1 MVQGFLCHPLVTSFP
16 PTKPSQEQNR
26 PAMPLPHLSPLDA
39 PRARAIGQAFD
50 LYDPPLWLVTAA
62 HAGRRG
68 GLIATFAVRA
78 SIVATLPRMVLGVA
92 KQHHTWGLIEG
103 SGGFALHLLHAH
115 QLDLVWRFGLAT
127 GHQVDKFAGLTSA
140 ATPGGQPL
148 IADALAWLDC
158 RCEARMDGGDRTIYL
173 AEVTDGG
180 THPDAGE
187 GEGDN
192 GAPLTVRRLYAAAPP
207 EQRAR
212 LDALYARDGAVDA
225 AAILAW
231 RDLQRGESG

>member
-1 MVQGFLCHPLVTSFP
+1 MPPL
-16 PTKPSQEQNR
+16 KPI
-26 PAMPLPHLSPLDA
+26 AA
-39 PRARAIGQAFD
+39 PKASAIARVFD

-78 SIVATLPRMVLGVA
+78 SIVSALPRMVLGVA

-115 QLDLVWRFGLAT
+115 KLDLVWRFGLAS
-127 GHQVDKFAGLTSA
+127 GHQADKFAGLPA
-140 ATPGGQPL
+140 AITPGGQPR

-158 RCEARMDGGDRTIYL
+158 RCESRMDSGDRTIYL
-173 AEVTDGG
+173 AAVTDGG
-180 THPDAGE
+180 TTPGVGE
-187 GEGDN
+187 GIG
-192 GAPLTVRRLYAAAPP
+192 PLTAGRLYAATPP
-207 EQRAR
+207 EERAR
-212 LDALYARDGAVDA
+212 LDALYARDGQVDA

-231 RDLQRGESG
+231 RDLHPGDSD

>member
-1 MVQGFLCHPLVTSFP
+1 MLLSNTS
-16 PTKPSQEQNR
+16 R
-26 PAMPLPHLSPLDA
+26 LDA
-39 PRARAIGQAFD
+39 TRARAIGQVFD
-50 LYDPPLWLVTAA
+50 LYDPPLWLVTAN

-78 SIVATLPRMVLGVA
+78 SIVTTLPRMVLGVA

-103 SGGFALHLLHAH
+103 SGGFALHLLYPH

-148 IADALAWLDC
+148 IADALAWMDC
-158 RCEARMDGGDRTIYL
+158 HCESRMDSGDRTIYL
-173 AEVTDGG
+173 AAVTDGG
-180 THPDAGE
+180 THSDGAE
-187 GEGDN
+187 AV
-192 GAPLTVRRLYAAAPP
+192 APLTVRRLYAAAPP

-212 LDALYARDGAVDA
+212 LDDLYARDGAVDA
-225 AAILAW
+225 SAIHAW
-231 RDLQRGESG
+231 RSLHRHEPG